1 MSARK
6 KSVPAAEPPEVTA
19 EVQAVETEETGATR
33 EPEAVEAAPAVPR
46 FAVTFPRGLNLRE
59 GPGRQHKVVTVLPM
73 GTVVLAAGA
82 AEGGWL
88 PVACDLGAGWV
99 DVRYLA
105 AVEG

>member
-6 KSVPAAEPPEVTA
+6 QSASAAQPV
-19 EVQAVETEETGATR
+19 EVQ
-33 EPEAVEAAPAVPR
+33 AVPR

-82 AEGGWL
+82 AEEGWL

-99 DVRYLA
+99 DIRYLA
-105 AVEG
+105 PAGG